1 MGIKDYSDYK
11 QDRWYQSTTDEIN
24 GHVPQGAS
32 LHAVLDKGGNTLK
45 ELVSPATLNAAYLRD
60 WQSYDSGVL
69 ADIWVRTAASKPPTV
84 NTTGSP
90 SVTNGTG
97 YTTYSFSGG
106 SKGRAALKRID
117 YNAYVDSGNLQGCD
131 TAIAYTTTTLPNAV
145 SKPANPT
152 KVKSVTGKYY
162 GQPRQLKYGDSIQIT
177 ANSNNLY
184 DCTTWENC
192 YQASGVSRSSI
203 AMGAYVNGGSS
214 SSGGSVTV
222 NNYTPEVVSK
232 KVLQPASLNPEKTR
246 DRNWCYYTRVPG
258 SAETKTK
265 TFLVQGGTA
274 ALQNFAF
281 DMMEEE

>member
-45 ELVSPATLNAAYLRD
+45 ELVSPATLNAAYLRN

-69 ADIWVRTAASKPPTV
+69 ADIWVRTAASKPQDVTY
-84 NTTGSP
+84 TGSP
-90 SVTNGTG
+90 AITTEAGKKT
-97 YTTYSFSGG
+97 YTFSGG
-106 SKGRAALKRID
+106 GLMNVHS
-117 YNAYVDSGNLQGCD
+117 YNGSGNTVENQNYSGAFTVTYTVSSGPQNRYIGELFYYNSSQHRYVSMGNR
-131 TAIAYTTTTLPNAV
+131 TWWYGTAYTKSTLQV
-145 SKPANPT
+145 
-152 KVKSVTGKYY
+152 
-162 GQPRQLKYGDSIQIT
+162 
-177 ANSNNLY
+177 
-184 DCTTWENC
+184 
-192 YQASGVSRSSI
+192 SGVDTGSGSAKLVFTPR
-203 AMGAYVNGGSS
+203 GGG
-214 SSGGSVTV
+214 GGSVTITP
-222 NNYTPEVVSK
+222 YTPETVAR
-232 KVLQPASLNPEKTR
+232 KVLQPASINPATTR

-265 TFLVQGGTA
+265 TFLVQGGIA